1 MEKSEYKGSETMRTL
16 TLVPKVVKKKK
27 TEDRTRNMWFIC
39 LCPSTFVVETE
50 ENKDKVIPQLLSKF

>member
-1 MEKSEYKGSETMRTL
+1 
-16 TLVPKVVKKKK
+16 
-27 TEDRTRNMWFIC
+27 MWFIC